1 MHQFKDKATKAKQ
14 NGNKDDVFANPLGLL
29 SYPVLM
35 AADIMIYNATHIPV
49 GEDQTQHVEVTRD
62 IIDHFN
68 HKYKVNFNLP
78 VAEVF
83 EAKRVMSLSD
93 GTKKMS
99 KSSQSQYS
107 NISIIGMFCGYYSF
121 KEKEREFARWVCFE
135 NVDFN

>member
-1 MHQFKDKATKAKQ
+1 MHQFKDKAAKAKQ
-14 NGNKDDVFANPLGLL
+14 KGNKDDVFANPLGLL

-35 AADIMIYNATHIPV
+35 AADIMLYNATHVPV
-49 GEDQTQHVEVTRD
+49 GEDQIQHVEVTRD

-68 HKYKVNFNLP
+68 HKYNVNFNLP
-78 VAEVF
+78 VPEVF

-107 NISIIGMFCGYYSF
+107 NISIIGTLLLWDSIRSNWNRFS
-121 KEKEREFARWVCFE
+121 
-135 NVDFN
+135 